1 MKVCEIKKMNAIFN
15 IQCIL
20 PLKLIREEEASE
32 NPLFW

>member
-1 MKVCEIKKMNAIFN
+1 MKVCEIKMNAISFD